1 MLSPKAEGNK
11 KRQIENKMVD
21 LHTAI
26 SIMAL
31 KANDTNT
38 PIKKQRLSS
47 WITWNNELLMYVST
61 WMNSKLIVLDEKKT
75 QILSV
80 HSGWRST

>member
-38 PIKKQRLSS
+38 PIKKQRFSA
-47 WITWNNELLMYVST
+47 
-61 WMNSKLIVLDEKKT
+61 
-75 QILSV
+75 
-80 HSGWRST
+80 